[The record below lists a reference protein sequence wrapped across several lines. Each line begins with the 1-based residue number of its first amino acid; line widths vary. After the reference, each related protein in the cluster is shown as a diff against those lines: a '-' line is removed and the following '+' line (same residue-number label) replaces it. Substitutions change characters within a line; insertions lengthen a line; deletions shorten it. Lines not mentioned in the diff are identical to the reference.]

1 MGGHAMI
8 ELDDGRGPYAERK
21 PGDFKRRGNDGAPY
35 VSDPTGAV
43 VKSGERKGEV
53 KWCLYGRP
61 SSFGKQIENAYNL
74 LRWKERTLVL
84 GCADPEVADLASK
97 LVGRD
102 RDTPEWRSDADG
114 VVAAAYRAAKAME
127 AAERG
132 SHMHLMTELDDS
144 ELDWVKHAEAGEDMG
159 IPRETQEA
167 MLAAWRTMLERFG
180 LVILAVETPVVNDI
194 YRQAGTLDRIATL
207 TRDLTFVVDGEL
219 VTIPADTNV
228 VLDIKTGK
236 MTREGNAVQY
246 WHSYAIQ
253 VCTYAGAVPY
263 DVATETRGEWGWRI
277 DQRWALIAHLPV
289 LEALEGTAVCRLV
302 LVDLNAGRNAA
313 ELCVRAAAWERCN
326 DVFGFVHDEA
336 DVEVP
341 IGPTKLEQQ
350 LESSLARLD
359 PHRLWGPLPEGYD
372 TGTITDEALKLT
384 RARVNALPAEART
397 ILEHY
402 ARQAHE
408 VGRSFSIST
417 TRSTRRYLIYRA
429 LLTLA
434 EKHREGLD
442 DDLVRATVA
451 MVLPEAGQLA
461 VPLGAAIGSLD
472 PTEAARFLDVAIAVT
487 AEDVAL
493 QFSDDGSP
501 RWDLVA

>member
-1 MGGHAMI
+1 MTI
-8 ELDDGRGPYAERK
+8 ELDDRGAYAERR
-21 PGDFKRRGNDGAPY
+21 PGDFKRRGGGDGAPY
-35 VSDPTGAV
+35 VSDPTGAT

-53 KWCLYGRP
+53 KWLLYGRP

-84 GCADPEVADLASK
+84 GCADRDVAKATETLT
-97 LVGRD
+97 GRD
-102 RDTPEWRSDADG
+102 RDTQEWRSEADG

-132 SHMHLMTELDDS
+132 SHMHAVTEDDDS
-144 ELDWVKHAEAGEDMG
+144 ERDWVKRAEAGEDLG
-159 IPRETQEA
+159 IPGDVQEA
-167 MLAAWRTMLERFG
+167 MLTAWRTMLERYG
-180 LVILAVETPVVNDI
+180 LVILAVETPVVHDG
-194 YRQAGTLDRIATL
+194 YRQAGTLDRIAVL

-219 VTIPADTNV
+219 VTIPADTVV
-228 VLDIKTGK
+228 VLDLKTGK
-236 MTREGNAVQY
+236 MTMDSKAVQY

-263 DVATETRGEWGWRI
+263 DVATETRGEWEWPV

-289 LEALEGTAVCRLV
+289 LEALKGTATCRLV
-302 LVDLNAGRNAA
+302 LVDLEAGRNAA
-313 ELCVRAAAWERCN
+313 ELCVRAAAWERRK
-326 DVFGFVHDEA
+326 DVFGLLHDEA
-336 DVEVP
+336 AIEVA
-341 IGPTKLEQQ
+341 IGPSELEEQ
-350 LESSLARLD
+350 LESSLAQLD

-372 TGTITDEALKLT
+372 EGAITDGALRLT
-384 RARVNALPAEART
+384 LARVDALPAEART
-397 ILEHY
+397 VLEQY

-408 VGRSFSIST
+408 VGRSFSVRT
-417 TRSTRRYLIYRA
+417 TRSTRRFLIYRA

-434 EKHREGLD
+434 EKYREGLD
-442 DDLVRATVA
+442 DDQVRATVA
-451 MVLPEAGQLA
+451 TVLPEAAQLA

-472 PTEAARFLDVAIAVT
+472 PKEAARFLDVAISVT
-487 AEDVAL
+487 VDDPAL